1 MDLFEHARQGQIER
15 EAPLAARMRPRTLD
29 ELVGQEEI
37 VGPGRLL
44 RRAIESDRLFSS
56 IILYGPPGTG
66 KTSLAMIIAQRTQ
79 AHFEALS
86 AVLSG
91 VADLR
96 RVIAEARERR
106 LLHGQRTILL
116 VDEIHRFNKAQQDA
130 LLPHVENG
138 TVTLI
143 GATTENPFFEVNS
156 ALVSRS
162 RTFQMQP
169 LGEEHLYHLL
179 QRALADPERG
189 YGGRKIEVEPAALA
203 HLAHVAGGDARVAYN
218 ALELAVESTPP
229 DEQGLIHIDL
239 AVAQES
245 IQRRAILY
253 DRDGDAH
260 YDTISAFIKSVRGSD
275 PDAALYWLAKMIYA
289 GEDPKF
295 VMRRLLILAA
305 EDIGLADP
313 QGIVVAA
320 ACARALEWVGLPEA
334 QYHLAQATLYLATA
348 PKSNSCGAYWR
359 ALAEV
364 EAEGKVE
371 VPRHLRDSSRDAQGL
386 GHGDGYRYPHA
397 YSGHWVAQQYLPD
410 SLQGKVFFEPSDQGY
425 EARLRADVARRRE
438 VQLAAL
444 QEAEGP
450 GWDDGPTPG
459 PPAQNRWLERT
470 LGSAGAR
477 LSRQRDRVMALA
489 AIERHDLVLDLNA
502 AGGLL
507 TWEAVRRAP
516 VGGVWALAATPREAA
531 ALAEGARHLEAMGRP
546 VVLQGEVKAL
556 PALVDAQA
564 EGQVRFD
571 VAIGR
576 NVLGPLVG
584 GEQSAGRVAAARGV
598 AAVLRPGG
606 RLALAEVVPRRG
618 QRLYRL
624 ADLAPLGSDLAA
636 RLGAAEEAVYADA
649 SAPQLA
655 WDAADLS
662 VALEAAGFQRVRVEL
677 VEETAEQRIDAA
689 HLARWFGPERA
700 GGRPSYAQ
708 RLAETLAPEEVEAVR
723 RLFYEQL
730 KDKTVPWTSTVAY
743 VAAVRP

>member
-1 MDLFEHARQGQIER
+1 MDLFEHASRGRIER

-29 ELVGQEEI
+29 ELVGQEAI

-56 IILYGPPGTG
+56 IILWGPPGTG

-96 RVIAEARERR
+96 RVIAEAKERR
-106 LLHGQRTILL
+106 VMQGQRTILL

-143 GATTENPFFEVNS
+143 GATTENPYFEVNS

-162 RTFQMQP
+162 RIFQMRP
-169 LGEEHLYHLL
+169 LDEKELLGLL
-179 QRALADPERG
+179 QRALTDPERG
-189 YGGRKIEVEPAALA
+189 YGGRKIEAEPEALA

-229 DEQGLIHIDL
+229 DADGIIHIDL

-275 PDAALYWLAKMIYA
+275 PDAALYWLAKMVYA

-295 VMRRLLILAA
+295 IMRRLLILAA

-313 QGIVVAA
+313 QAIAVAA
-320 ACARALEWVGLPEA
+320 SCARALEWVGLPEA
-334 QYHLAQATLYLATA
+334 QYHLAEATLYLATA

-359 ALAEV
+359 ALAQV
-364 EAEGKVE
+364 EAEGKVD
-371 VPRHLRDSSRDAQGL
+371 VPRHLQDANRDAEGL
-386 GHGDGYRYPHA
+386 GHGDGYLYPHA
-397 YSGHWVAQQYLPD
+397 FHGHWVPQLYLPE
-410 SLQGKVFFEPSDQGY
+410 SLRGKVFYQPGTEGY
-425 EARLRADVARRRE
+425 EARIRDDVARRRE
-438 VQLAAL
+438 AQLAAL
-444 QEAEGP
+444 LEAEAGGP
-450 GWDDGPTPG
+450 GWGQSAPPPG
-459 PPAQNRWLERT
+459 PPAQNLWLART
-470 LGSAGAR
+470 LSSAGEQLAR
-477 LSRQRDRVMALA
+477 LRDRVMALA
-489 AIERHDLVLDLNA
+489 AIARHELVLDLNA
-502 AGGLL
+502 AAGLL

-516 VGGVWALAATPREAA
+516 VGGVWALAATPREASELEDQA
-531 ALAEGARHLEAMGRP
+531 THLDLLGRP
-546 VVLQGEVKAL
+546 VILQGDLEAL
-556 PALVDAQA
+556 PTLVAAQ
-564 EGQVRFD
+564 GQGHVRFD

-576 NVLGPLVG
+576 NALARRPDW
-584 GEQSAGRVAAARGV
+584 QAALRAI
-598 AAVLRPGG
+598 AAVLRGGG
-606 RLALAEVVPRRG
+606 RLVLAEALPRHA

-624 ADLAPLGSDLAA
+624 VDLTSLGEELAA
-636 RLGAAEEAVYADA
+636 RVAAAEEAAYSDPAAPLLQCDA
-649 SAPQLA
+649 PDLA
-655 WDAADLS
+655 AAL
-662 VALEAAGFQRVRVEL
+662 AAAGFAQVRTEL
-677 VEETAEQRIDAA
+677 AQETGEQRIAPA
-689 HLARWFGPERA
+689 HLARWFGSARPGGPPTYAERLAQALSPEELAAVRA
-700 GGRPSYAQ
+700 LFYAQ
-708 RLAETLAPEEVEAVR
+708 L
-723 RLFYEQL
+723 QNQ
-730 KDKTVPWTSTVAY
+730 TVAWTSTVAY
-743 VAAVRP
+743 ATATRP